1 MISDIGL
8 SFKIINASCIEIA
21 ENKTNREV
29 NEMLVEELSELI
41 KAVIKLERWDMGEI
55 TLRYNIDEIH
65 NNLYEEMGD
74 VIIMILQFIYKN
86 KIEYKELL
94 NEILLNSQDRNMKER
109 IIIFDDKGDYYI
121 FKHSNIM
128 ERVKQ
133 MKVERFEI
141 VSEKL
146 IVMKVEGVIN
156 E

>member
-1 MISDIGL
+1 M
-8 SFKIINASCIEIA
+8 KI
-21 ENKTNREV
+21 
-29 NEMLVEELSELI
+29 
-41 KAVIKLERWDMGEI
+41 D
-55 TLRYNIDEIH
+55 
-65 NNLYEEMGD
+65 
-74 VIIMILQFIYKN
+74 
-86 KIEYKELL
+86 L

-109 IIIFDDKGDYYI
+109 IIIFDDNGDFYL

-156 E
+156 EGR

>member
-1 MISDIGL
+1 ME
-8 SFKIINASCIEIA
+8 IE
-21 ENKTNREV
+21 
-29 NEMLVEELSELI
+29 
-41 KAVIKLERWDMGEI
+41 
-55 TLRYNIDEIH
+55 
-65 NNLYEEMGD
+65 
-74 VIIMILQFIYKN
+74 
-86 KIEYKELL
+86 L
-94 NEILLNSQDRNMKER
+94 NEILLNSHNRNMKER

-133 MKVERFEI
+133 MKVDRFEI